1 MPKILLFLVCS
12 RVIAF
17 SLANFILTRGGS
29 SIVLREKEREREEEE
44 KKRKERRTRSSSKRV
59 SWVRALKRC
68 YVSRLHCSDT
78 LIVFADIVAERRQ
91 MKRVSSFEKDGKK

>member
-1 MPKILLFLVCS
+1 M
-12 RVIAF
+12 
-17 SLANFILTRGGS
+17 
-29 SIVLREKEREREEEE
+29 LREKERERERRR
-44 KKRKERRTRSSSKRV
+44 KKERRTRSSSKRV

-91 MKRVSSFEKDGKK
+91 MKRVSSFEKDGKR

>member
-1 MPKILLFLVCS
+1 M
-12 RVIAF
+12 
-17 SLANFILTRGGS
+17 
-29 SIVLREKEREREEEE
+29 LREKERERKKRK

>member
-1 MPKILLFLVCS
+1 M
-12 RVIAF
+12 
-17 SLANFILTRGGS
+17 
-29 SIVLREKEREREEEE
+29 LREKERERERRR
-44 KKRKERRTRSSSKRV
+44 KKERRTRSSSKRV

>member
-1 MPKILLFLVCS
+1 MCFERK
-12 RVIAF
+12 
-17 SLANFILTRGGS
+17 
-29 SIVLREKEREREEEE
+29 REKEREEE